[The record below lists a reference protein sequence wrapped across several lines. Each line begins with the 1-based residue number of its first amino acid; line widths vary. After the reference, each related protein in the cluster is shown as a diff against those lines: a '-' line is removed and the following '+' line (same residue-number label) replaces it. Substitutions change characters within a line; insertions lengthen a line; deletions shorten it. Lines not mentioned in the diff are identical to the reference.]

1 MRRPR
6 GPGGRFLTA
15 EEIAAQKL
23 SAQGESSNMDQ
34 DVEED
39 GHNMSPDGERDPSP
53 MSPPSTSAAP
63 FMQPQRPQPQQPPM
77 VNIDY
82 HRHHLPISQS
92 LATSTAPPA
101 PGPSK
106 QQSSIYPSQHHP
118 QHSHQH
124 QHQHHPSSKGT
135 MNSAP
140 ITLSSPYPPAVQM
153 HHVPHPHAHARHHH
167 PNFSSYPMYTSES
180 MTQNA
185 NIEMQ
190 RRTDDM
196 IHFGGSGP
204 SSS

>member
-1 MRRPR
+1 
-6 GPGGRFLTA
+6 
-15 EEIAAQKL
+15 
-23 SAQGESSNMDQ
+23 MDQ

-53 MSPPSTSAAP
+53 MSPPSTSASAAP

-167 PNFSSYPMYTSES
+167 SNFSSYSMYTPES